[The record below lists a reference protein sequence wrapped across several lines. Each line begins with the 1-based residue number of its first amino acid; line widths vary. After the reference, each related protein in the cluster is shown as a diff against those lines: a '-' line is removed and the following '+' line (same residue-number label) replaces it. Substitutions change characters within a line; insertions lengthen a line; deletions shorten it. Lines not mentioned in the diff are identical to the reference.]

1 MVTTNIMIKR
11 QVIAAIAGLFS
22 VFSASAHHSAAAF
35 DTAKE
40 VVIEG
45 TVTELEWQ
53 NPHIYL
59 TLKTTAADG
68 RTLLQRVEV
77 GPLSSVQ
84 TFGLKREAVAPGS
97 RIAVRAN
104 PNRRP
109 GQTVRGLDVT
119 TSDGVV
125 YALVAIG
132 RNSSG
137 PEVTVPAQGL
147 AGSWAAQAVA
157 LRGFGAAIAS
167 WPFAAAVQ
175 AARTEAMKSTVFL
188 GVCEP
193 FPPPGLVVLPGL
205 RTIAISDKSA
215 VMHFD
220 AEGQDIERVV
230 HLDQTKHPADVT
242 PTVQGHSIGHFEGD
256 TLVVDTIGF
265 ARHPNGVTTGV
276 ASGPK
281 KHMVERLALTE
292 DRLHLRYEFTMEDA
306 DSLTA
311 PVSYSMLWDHRPDM
325 TPSGVACDPNIARR
339 FLDDAAPR

>member
-1 MVTTNIMIKR
+1 MIKR
-11 QVIAAIAGLFS
+11 QIVGAVAGLVS
-22 VFSASAHHSAAAF
+22 TISASAHHSAAAF

-59 TLKTTAADG
+59 TLKTMAADG
-68 RTLLQRVEV
+68 QTLLQRVEV

-104 PNRRP
+104 PSRRP

-125 YALVAIG
+125 YALVAAG

-137 PEVTVPAQGL
+137 PAITVPAQGL
-147 AGSWAAQAVA
+147 AGSWAAQAA
-157 LRGFGAAIAS
+157 AMQGFGAAMAR
-167 WPFAAAVQ
+167 WPFTAPVQ
-175 AARTEAMKSTVFL
+175 AARTEALKSTVSL

-193 FPPPGLVVLPGL
+193 YPAPGLVVLPGL
-205 RTIAISDKSA
+205 RTIALSDKSA
-215 VMHFD
+215 VMRFD
-220 AEGQDIERVV
+220 SQGQDIERVV
-230 HLDQTKHPADVT
+230 HLDQAKHPADVT

-256 TLVVDTIGF
+256 TLVVDTVGF
-265 ARHPNGVTTGV
+265 ARDPNGVTTGV
-276 ASGPK
+276 PSSPR
-281 KHMVERLALTE
+281 KHMVERLALTQ

-311 PVSYSMLWDHRPDM
+311 PVSYSMLWDHRPDLK
-325 TPSGVACDPNIARR
+325 PSGVACDPAIARR
-339 FLDDAAPR
+339 FLEDTAPR